1 MPAFKYVGPFD
12 EVVLPLVGAVRQ
24 GESVEVPDEL
34 VEGLVPEHWSAVK
47 AKASAKTKPAE
58 GTEES

>member
-1 MPAFKYVGPFD
+1 MPSFKYVGPFD
-12 EVVLPLVGAVRQ
+12 EVALPLVGVCKQ
-24 GESVEVPDEL
+24 GEPVDVPDEL
-34 VEGLVPEHWSAVK
+34 VDGLVPGHWRAVK